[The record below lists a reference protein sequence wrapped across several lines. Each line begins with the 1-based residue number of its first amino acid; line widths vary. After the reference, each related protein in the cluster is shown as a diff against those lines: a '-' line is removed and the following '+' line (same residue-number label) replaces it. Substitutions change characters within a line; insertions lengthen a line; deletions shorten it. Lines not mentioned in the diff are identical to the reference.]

1 MCTINSR
8 IRKFLEQDDEVEID
22 KISDTDTLFTSGLI
36 DSYSL
41 IELLSFMESEFGYV
55 VDFEQLTI
63 DDFDT
68 IEALVNLVQQEAKL
82 A

>member
-41 IELLSFMESEFGYV
+41 IELLSFMESEFSYV

-68 IEALVNLVQQEAKL
+68 IEALVNLVKQEAKL